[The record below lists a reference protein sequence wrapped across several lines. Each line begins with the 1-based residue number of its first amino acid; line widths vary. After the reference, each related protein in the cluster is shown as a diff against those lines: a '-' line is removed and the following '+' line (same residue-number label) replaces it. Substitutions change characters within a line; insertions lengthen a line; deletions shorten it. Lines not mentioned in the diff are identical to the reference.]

1 LVDTAD
7 SVSPNHIEEEYQMK
21 LGNLW
26 ILVLVSIFILS
37 ACSKTESQSTGESGG
52 SGEKITLRLTWSG
65 DGQNKELLDN
75 CLAKYTDKTG
85 MGVDV
90 VFIPGGWAA
99 YFTKIQT
106 MIAGGDYLDLC
117 NVAIEGFEMLV
128 KTGMA
133 APIDDWIVSHRAEY
147 DAVVQDISPNVMAF
161 MNFGGKQYGI
171 PNEWNNVVTHIN
183 TNLLAEAGLPP
194 PPPDWG
200 REEFIRYA
208 KAMTKKLPDGTMQYG
223 VAVPNYY
230 FGFQAWLYNNG
241 VTYMTPDFKKSLLL
255 DPGVVEMFQFM
266 YDLIY
271 TYQVSPIPQG
281 DLGVSIENNNLGMSF
296 AGRWPTNAY
305 VANNFRDVTVQ
316 YVPKFK
322 TNVPV
327 WGGTGAFTLKNSRHF
342 DEATSLGLYLA
353 SAPFVEEWM
362 AYGAIPV
369 LESTAEK
376 LLPALGIPQ
385 NYNIF
390 IESAPLARAVQSPA
404 QYAEIAQLVE
414 RAMTDILV
422 NKADIMTILKA
433 ADVEL
438 NLILADN

>member
-1 LVDTAD
+1 
-7 SVSPNHIEEEYQMK
+7 MK
-21 LGNLW
+21 FKTLW
-26 ILVLVSIFILS
+26 VVVLVLVIGFG
-37 ACSKTESQSTGESGG
+37 ACSKTEKTTAAEQQGG
-52 SGEKITLRLTWSG
+52 SGKEITLRLTWSG
-65 DGQNKELLDN
+65 DGQNKELLDK
-75 CLAKYTDKTG
+75 CLAKYTEKTG
-85 MGVDV
+85 RSVDV

-99 YFTKIQT
+99 YFTKVQT
-106 MIAGGDYLDLC
+106 MIAGGDYPDVC

-133 APIDDWIVSHRAEY
+133 APIDDWIASHRAEY
-147 DAVVQDISPNVMAF
+147 DAVVQDVSPNVMAF
-161 MNFGGKQYGI
+161 MNFDGKQYGV

-183 TNLLAEAGLPP
+183 TNLLAEADLPL
-194 PPPDWG
+194 PPPDWDK
-200 REEFIRYA
+200 EDFIRYA

-223 VAVPNYY
+223 VSVPNYY

-241 VTYMTPDFKKSLLL
+241 VAYMTPDFKKSLLL

-271 TYQVSPIPQG
+271 TYQVAPIPEG
-281 DLGVSIENNNLGMSF
+281 ASGVSIENNNLGMSF
-296 AGRWPTNAY
+296 AGRWPTNSY
-305 VANNFRDVTVQ
+305 VANDFKDVAVQ

-327 WGGTGAFTLKNSRHF
+327 WGGTGAFSLKDSRHF

-369 LESTAEK
+369 LNSVAEK

-385 NYNIF
+385 NYSVF
-390 IESAPLARAVQSPA
+390 FESAPLAKAVQSPA

-422 NKADIMTILKA
+422 NKADITATLKA